1 LRQSGEYRI
10 GAKREVVWRALNDPD
25 VLCACIEGCQSI
37 AKIADD
43 AFKAVVQAKIGPV
56 SASFSADVKLEDV
69 DPPNSYALKINVT
82 GGGAGFGKG
91 VARVALRDDGAGTL
105 LSYDVEGSVGG
116 KLAQVGQ
123 RLIDGV
129 ARKMA
134 DDFFGRFSL
143 AVSEGAPA
151 PPAAPAMAKTPPPAV
166 RWTMIGAAGL
176 IGLALL
182 IALWMLR

>member
-1 LRQSGEYRI
+1 MT
-10 GAKREVVWRALNDPD
+10 
-25 VLCACIEGCQSI
+25 
-37 AKIADD
+37 KIDD
-43 AFKAVVQAKIGPV
+43 YAFKAVVQAKIGPV

-134 DDFFGRFSL
+134 DDFFGTFGNVL
-143 AVSEGAPA
+143 APGASAKVGPSEAPA
-151 PPAAPAMAKTPPPAV
+151 TEPSGRWIIWIIVFAV
-166 RWTMIGAAGL
+166 
-176 IGLALL
+176 LALAIVL
-182 IALWMLR
+182 AS